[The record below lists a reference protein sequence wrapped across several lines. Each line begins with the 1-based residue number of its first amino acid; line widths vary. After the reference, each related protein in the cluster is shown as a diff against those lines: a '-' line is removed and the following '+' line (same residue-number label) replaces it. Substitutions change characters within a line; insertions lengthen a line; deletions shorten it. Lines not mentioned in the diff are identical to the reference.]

1 MRAVLDTNVRLSAP
15 ISPSG
20 AADRIYKAWRAGD
33 FDLAS
38 CELQLAEMRR
48 VTRRPAMRDLIKPA
62 EAGRLINLVR
72 HLAIMVDPLPKVS
85 ASPDPWDDFL
95 LATARGAGADY
106 LVTGDKGD
114 LLALGRFGRTRIVT
128 IRQFLNEIA

>member
-1 MRAVLDTNVRLSAP
+1 MRVVLDTNVLLSAL

-20 AADRIYKAWRAGD
+20 AAVRVYRAWRAGA

-48 VTRRPAMRDLIKPA
+48 VTRRASVRDLIRPV
-62 EAGRLINLVR
+62 EAGRLVNLLR
-72 HLAIMVDPLPKVS
+72 HLAIIVDPLPKVT

-95 LATARGAGADY
+95 LATACGAGADY
-106 LVTGDKGD
+106 LVTGDKGG